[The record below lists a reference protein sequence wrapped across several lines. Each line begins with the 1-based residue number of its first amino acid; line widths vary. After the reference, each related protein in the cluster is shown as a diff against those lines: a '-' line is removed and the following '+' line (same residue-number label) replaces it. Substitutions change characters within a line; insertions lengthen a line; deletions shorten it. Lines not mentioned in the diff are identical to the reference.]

1 MPLPGGT
8 AAVPAAQRGRQG
20 LPAEGAGVQ
29 QEGPGAGDPEP
40 QAAGEGSPGSVQK
53 LSPRLR
59 GISVGQLMLKTLFV
73 K

>member
-1 MPLPGGT
+1 MPLAGGA

-40 QAAGEGSPGSVQK
+40 QAAGEGSPGRVPDSEGSV
-53 LSPRLR
+53 
-59 GISVGQLMLKTLFV
+59 
-73 K
+73 